1 MFKLDQHVSKMWQL
15 FGKNITGKI
24 NSQQEETISL
34 LQELEQKHN
43 LSTNEVIRK
52 IEEQEETQLNQIR
65 VTLNDHNNKIKQLL
79 KKMTYENNDMNL
91 NLKEKIEN
99 NYKTLIDEIIIT
111 NETLDVF
118 DSKLEKVVEIM
129 NHSI

>member
-1 MFKLDQHVSKMWQL
+1 MWQL

-24 NSQQEETISL
+24 NSQHEETSSF

-52 IEEQEETQLNQIR
+52 IEEQEEIQLNQIR
-65 VTLNDHNNKIKQLL
+65 VTLNDHNNKMKQLL
-79 KKMTYENNDMNL
+79 KKMTYENKDMNL